1 METAKSTASK
11 WLTSWQFWLAVA
23 IVIGLIVAYKKGGT
37 DKANEMPDAV
47 PYPDNYKTEAQKAQ
61 FDTWAKTDGLRIV
74 TALGDFYSTWR
85 LVYSKLSVLVI
96 ECNKLSDNQLVYINE
111 LYNKK
116 FYKLRKGSLVKDLES
131 DILIVGNGAYKD
143 FAKKLRNLGAK

>member
-1 METAKSTASK
+1 METAKSTATK
-11 WLTSWQFWLAVA
+11 WLTSWQFWLVVV
-23 IVIGLIVAYKKGGT
+23 VITLLVFAYKKGIN
-37 DKANEMPDAV
+37 DKANEMPDTV
-47 PYPDNYKTEAQKAQ
+47 PYPDNYQTDAQKAQ

-74 TALGDFYSTWR
+74 TAFGDFYSSWR
-85 LVYSKLSVLVI
+85 IVYSKLSVLVI
-96 ECNKLSDNQLVYINE
+96 ECNKLSDNQLVYINT

-131 DILIVGNGAYKD
+131 DILIVGNGAYRD

>member
-1 METAKSTASK
+1 METAKSTATK
-11 WLTSWQFWLAVA
+11 WLTSWQFWLVIA
-23 IVIGLIVAYKKGGT
+23 IIILSIYSYKKGVN
-37 DKANEMPDAV
+37 DKANEMPDVV
-47 PYPDNYKTEAQKAQ
+47 PYPDTYQTDAQKAQ

-74 TALGDFYSTWR
+74 TGFGDFYSTWR
-85 LVYSKLSVLVI
+85 IVYVKLSLLVI
-96 ECNKLSDNQLVYINE
+96 ECNKLSDNQLVYINT